1 MRCCLIFGLNIF
13 REVCVV
19 KFVGRGLK
27 GLSFEEGNTR
37 NNEYSSLKQIA
48 KVSGC
53 NHCHEILN
61 FIIQLQDSSLINIKL
76 HRSPFDSSNTP
87 WAESSRCDTTRILRE
102 NKRCATVKFWTLQ
115 LHIFRL
121 LEGHREKLLLS
132 ILDFKKK
139 IKNCKGRY

>member
-37 NNEYSSLKQIA
+37 SNEYSSLKQIA

-87 WAESSRCDTTRILRE
+87 RAESSRCDTTRILGE
-102 NKRCATVKFWTLQ
+102 NKKCNSETLNFTIT
-115 LHIFRL
+115 HF
-121 LEGHREKLLLS
+121 S
-132 ILDFKKK
+132 IARRTQRKASPLNTWF
-139 IKNCKGRY
+139 